1 MSWRSFYSTPA
12 GLVLGVLLAV
22 LAPDGA
28 AWVGWIGTIF
38 LSLLKVLILPLIL
51 VSVYAALAG
60 GADLPRLGT
69 RTLAFYLATS
79 AFAAATGTLTG
90 FLFARGVEPGLLEIT
105 PGGAETEG
113 LAAGFSLARLI
124 ENLVPTNLF
133 ASLADGNILHV
144 VVIAIFAA
152 LAARGLA
159 PRQRQPLTAGA
170 DAVNALLMR
179 MLSALLALAPV
190 GIAALV
196 YASLA
201 GMDWAGVL
209 ALQPFVWAVL
219 IAALA
224 HAGLFLPT
232 LLAIGSGRQPW
243 RFAVQ
248 VRAPLMTALVTASSA
263 ATYPVSKQALEQNAG
278 LDPRTTSFTLPLGA
292 TLNMDGSALYQ
303 SILLIFIAQ
312 LAGAEV
318 ALWQALMI
326 VLLTMASS
334 AGTAGIPG
342 GGIAMMAF
350 MLDLLGL
357 PQTYLAL
364 YLVVDR
370 FFDYPVTALN
380 VWGDL
385 IVSALVDA
393 EPRTPDSPE
402 GGAAVDAST

>member
-1 MSWRSFYSTPA
+1 MNWRAFYSTPA
-12 GLVLGVLLAV
+12 GLVLGVLLAA
-22 LAPDGA
+22 LAPEGA
-28 AWVGWIGTIF
+28 PWVGWIGAIF
-38 LSLLKVLILPLIL
+38 LSLLKVLILPLIM

-79 AFAAATGTLTG
+79 AFAAAAGTLIG
-90 FLFARGVEPGLLEIT
+90 FLFARGVEPDLLELGPT
-105 PGGAETEG
+105 GAETNALGE
-113 LAAGFSLARLI
+113 GFSLARLI
-124 ENLVPTNLF
+124 HNLVPTNLF

-159 PRQRQPLTAGA
+159 PRQRQSLTAGA
-170 DAVNALLMR
+170 VAVNALLMR

-201 GMDWAGVL
+201 GMDWASIL
-209 ALQPFVWAVL
+209 MLRPFVWAVV

-224 HAGLFLPT
+224 HAGVFLPT
-232 LLAIGSGRQPW
+232 LLYLGSGRQPW
-243 RFAVQ
+243 RFAGQ
-248 VRAPLMTALVTASSA
+248 VRAPLMTALATASSA
-263 ATYPVSKQALEQNAG
+263 ATYPVSKQALEKNAG
-278 LDPRTTSFTLPLGA
+278 LSPRTTSFTLPLGA

-357 PQTYLAL
+357 PQTYLAI

-385 IVSALVDA
+385 VVAALVDA
-393 EPRTPDSPE
+393 GPAPQRSGT
-402 GGAAVDAST
+402 